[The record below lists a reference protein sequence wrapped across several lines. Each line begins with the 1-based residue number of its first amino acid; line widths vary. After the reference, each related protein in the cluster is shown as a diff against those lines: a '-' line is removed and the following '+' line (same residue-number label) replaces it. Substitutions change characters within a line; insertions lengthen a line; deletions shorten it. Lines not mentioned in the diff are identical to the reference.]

1 MNSEVLSKTL
11 VASEFKHGDINLIVK
26 SVNGVPIL
34 HVPSARMKTAYT
46 FYDGTSNPGDSA
58 PDERPGGFV
67 PTADANN
74 IGLIV
79 MPKKAASLVRKTEKV
94 RVWTPDQ
101 NQDADAWKFQY
112 RLYYDLLVK
121 KSNEDSIYTYTYQSA

>member
-1 MNSEVLSKTL
+1 
-11 VASEFKHGDINLIVK
+11 
-26 SVNGVPIL
+26 
-34 HVPSARMKTAYT
+34 
-46 FYDGTSNPGDSA
+46 
-58 PDERPGGFV
+58 
-67 PTADANN
+67 
-74 IGLIV
+74 